1 MPHLPL
7 DPSLPGISA
16 LFAYRP
22 ETAAPLGQLAQ
33 ILLRGPSTLTVGE
46 RELIGTVVSNGNSC
60 RFCTG
65 SHAAA
70 AAETLD
76 GGREIVDATC
86 AGIDD
91 APVSD
96 KLKALLR
103 IALAVRE
110 TGQAVTGELVAA
122 ARAEGATDLELHDT
136 VLIAASFCLF
146 NRYVDGL
153 GTIAPDDPATY
164 ALIGKRLAADGYGR
178 G

>member
-1 MPHLPL
+1 MPHIPL
-7 DPSLPGISA
+7 DPQLLGIRA

-22 ETAAPLGQLAQ
+22 ETAAPLGQLGEV
-33 ILLRGPSTLTVGE
+33 LLRGPSSLTVGE
-46 RELIGTVVSNGNSC
+46 RELIATVVSNGNEC

-70 AAETLD
+70 AAETIE
-76 GGREIVDATC
+76 GGRAVVDAAC
-86 AGIDD
+86 GGIDD
-91 APVSD
+91 APVSA
-96 KLKALLR
+96 KVKALLR

-110 TGQAVTGELVAA
+110 TGRAVTTELVDA

-153 GTIAPDDPATY
+153 ATIAPDDPAVY
-164 ALIGKRLAADGYGR
+164 DLIGKRLVANGYAH
-178 G
+178 

>member
-1 MPHLPL
+1 MPHIPL
-7 DPSLPGISA
+7 DPQLPGISA

-33 ILLRGPSTLTVGE
+33 VLLRGPSTLTVGE
-46 RELIGTVVSNGNSC
+46 RELIATVVSNGNEC

-70 AAETLD
+70 AAETIE
-76 GGREIVDATC
+76 GGRAVVDAAC
-86 AGIDD
+86 GGIDD
-91 APVSD
+91 APVSAR
-96 KLKALLR
+96 LKALLR

-110 TGQAVTGELVAA
+110 TGRAVTEELVAA
-122 ARAEGATDLELHDT
+122 ARAEGATDTELHDT

-153 GTIAPDDPATY
+153 AAVVPDDQAVFDR
-164 ALIGKRLAADGYGR
+164 IGKQLAANGYAR
-178 G
+178 

>member
-1 MPHLPL
+1 MPHIPL
-7 DPSLPGISA
+7 DPQLPGISA

-33 ILLRGPSTLTVGE
+33 VLLRGPSTLTVGE
-46 RELIGTVVSNGNSC
+46 RELIATVVSNGNEC

-70 AAETLD
+70 AAETIE
-76 GGREIVDATC
+76 GGRAVVDAAC
-86 AGIDD
+86 GGIDD
-91 APVSD
+91 APVSA

-110 TGQAVTGELVAA
+110 TGRAVTEELVTA
-122 ARAEGATDLELHDT
+122 ARAEGATDTELHDT
-136 VLIAASFCLF
+136 VLLAASFCLF

-153 GTIAPDDPATY
+153 ATVVPDDQAVFDQ
-164 ALIGKRLAADGYGR
+164 IGKQLAANGYVH
-178 G
+178 